1 MKYLDVFGNE
11 INRKDIVRVQMTDSS
26 DDSRIR
32 IGMKG
37 RVVSLEN
44 FSSCVL
50 VDIPEIDTTERF
62 ILYIWQL
69 TKVDCYKNEKVEN
82 VPERI

>member
-11 INRKDIVRVQMTDSS
+11 INRKDIVRVQKTDSS

-37 RVVSLEN
+37 RVVSLQN
-44 FSSCVL
+44 FSSLVL
-50 VDIPEIDTTERF
+50 VDIPEIDTTEHF
-62 ILYIWQL
+62 LYIWQL